1 MKFIRFVSIAVIL
14 VSHGIF
20 ADQAKDIL
28 KIADSFKDK
37 KDYVSAEKM
46 YLQAEEADP
55 KSGFVTARKAQF
67 FLLTLKDYTRAAI
80 AYESAYSKGFRESWL
95 FVQAGNSWRYLGNL
109 DNSKRWFSLGIAE
122 YNQRI
127 DSAEKAGK
135 PLEQLNDGIVSIYAQ
150 FCSAMIDLKDFNS
163 ADAVASECLKRFPDT
178 TNSSFLNY
186 AARSFYWRSVE
197 LFGDGDFKRAAD
209 YAEKA
214 RILAIRAGKDSSALA
229 DEFATLLKVIKAG
242 EKNKSVK
249 PLYVH
254 RVKIIIIPETDAKDE
269 KNTVHVK
276 SSVTDEDVFMTNL
289 SAKFVKRFIEAS
301 TGGKL
306 GMHIVVDKPEVKLV
320 RIKDDSDIETE
331 NRKNRTPDLD
341 YFVSQN
347 EDYFKK
353 NINEFDTFVLI
364 WSAKEFNVANGG
376 QRQYKFSSAN
386 VSVMRG
392 YNQITAER
400 ISHNGPDLLLH
411 EFFHTIEKLGRV
423 PVQHGYYKE
432 NRHNYPEWKG
442 VNGNDY
448 YFWQLSENIPKVL
461 KDKFSEDYSSFSFI
475 KKYPADFVH
484 PARVERVR
492 PELPVFINVDR
503 LAADE
508 RSALY
513 RTGII
518 DSAAEN
524 APKDSAAAMFAKPED
539 ASVKTFVKALLAGI
553 EDPFRKAKI
562 IHDWITLNIAYDSDL
577 LIRLRSDADPD
588 GGKDA
593 WSALKYRRTN
603 CAGLADLY
611 RMLGQYAG
619 LDVRYVIGSIK
630 TGGTPDGGLMS
641 HAWNIVKIDGK
652 DYIID
657 CSPDSR
663 MYYTGKK
670 KGSLSDYASRS
681 DHLFIHPEA
690 KRIAYLASNPKDQIV
705 LPSLDI
711 DHFSRLPRFAVASYK
726 YGIKFKKYAN
736 AGCSVIRKTKPGGGI
751 EVSDLYTL
759 ENKPLEIECEVPNDS
774 FADTTLFDD
783 AGKKIDYYTSSQR
796 NGGSFI
802 FRFSAPRAGVFTA
815 IINARSLSRPER
827 VNEIYRFEIK
837 SGISMKPCAPVVQR
851 GHYADILAVKTVSV
865 NRTADRKRIEVE
877 IDHPSQIVIV
887 SIVRDAQD
895 KNQTGS
901 SKRRTTA
908 SGSIFTY
915 DISPDSKDI
924 IVISG
929 RSIDDTSGRGNQRIL
944 TIRSEDIK

>member
-1 MKFIRFVSIAVIL
+1 
-14 VSHGIF
+14 
-20 ADQAKDIL
+20 
-28 KIADSFKDK
+28 
-37 KDYVSAEKM
+37 
-46 YLQAEEADP
+46 
-55 KSGFVTARKAQF
+55 
-67 FLLTLKDYTRAAI
+67 
-80 AYESAYSKGFRESWL
+80 
-95 FVQAGNSWRYLGNL
+95 
-109 DNSKRWFSLGIAE
+109 
-122 YNQRI
+122 
-127 DSAEKAGK
+127 
-135 PLEQLNDGIVSIYAQ
+135 
-150 FCSAMIDLKDFNS
+150 
-163 ADAVASECLKRFPDT
+163 
-178 TNSSFLNY
+178 
-186 AARSFYWRSVE
+186 
-197 LFGDGDFKRAAD
+197 
-209 YAEKA
+209 
-214 RILAIRAGKDSSALA
+214 
-229 DEFATLLKVIKAG
+229 KVIKAG

-254 RVKIIIIPETDAKDE
+254 RMKIIIIPETDAKDE
-269 KNTVHVK
+269 GNTVHIK

-306 GMHIVVDKPEVKLV
+306 GMDIVVDKPSIKLT
-320 RIKDDSDIETE
+320 RIKDNSDIDTE

-347 EDYFKK
+347 EDYFIKAV
-353 NINEFDTFVLI
+353 NDFDTFVLI

-376 QRQYKFSSAN
+376 QRRYNFSSADI
-386 VSVMRG
+386 SVMRG

-400 ISHNGPDLLLH
+400 ISYNGPDLLLH

-432 NRHNYPEWKG
+432 NRRNYPEWKG

-448 YFWQLSENIPKVL
+448 YFWQLSENIPKIL
-461 KDKFSEDYSSFSFI
+461 RDKFSEDYSSFSFI
-475 KKYPADFVH
+475 KKYPADFTRPVR
-484 PARVERVR
+484 AVRVR
-492 PELPVFINVDR
+492 PELPVFIKIDR

-508 RSALY
+508 RSAEY
-513 RTGII
+513 RTGVI

-524 APKDSAAAMFAKPED
+524 VPEDSAAAMFAKLED
-539 ASVKTFVKALLAGI
+539 AAVKEFVKALLSGI

-577 LIRLRSDADPD
+577 LIRLRTDADPD

-593 WSALKYRRTN
+593 LSALKYRRTN

-611 RMLGQYAG
+611 RMLGRYAG

-652 DYIID
+652 DYIVD

-670 KGSLSDYASRS
+670 KGFLADYASRS

-690 KRIAYLASNPKDQIV
+690 KRIAYLASNPKDQIA
-705 LPSLDI
+705 LPPLDFNQ
-711 DHFSRLPRFAVASYK
+711 FSRLPRFAVASYK
-726 YGIKFKKYAN
+726 YGIKFKKRTN
-736 AGCSVIRKTKPGGGI
+736 AVYSVIRKTKPGGGI

-759 ENKPLEIECEVPNDS
+759 ENQPLEIECEAPEDS
-774 FADTTLFDD
+774 FADITLLDE
-783 AGKKIDYYTSSQR
+783 AGTKIDYHTSSQR

-802 FRFSAPRAGVFTA
+802 FRVSAPRAGVFTA
-815 IINARSLSRPER
+815 VINARSLSQPER
-827 VNEIYRFEIK
+827 VNEIYRFAVN
-837 SGISMKPCAPVVQR
+837 SAVAMKPCAPAVQR
-851 GHYADILAVKTVSV
+851 GHYADILAIKSVSV
-865 NRTADRKRIEVE
+865 NRTADKKRIEIE
-877 IDHPSQIVIV
+877 IDHPSQTVIV

-895 KNQTGS
+895 RNQTGS
-901 SKRRTTA
+901 AKKKTTDT
-908 SGSIFTY
+908 GTIFTY

-929 RSIDDTSGRGNQRIL
+929 RRSDDTSGRGNQRLL
-944 TIRSEDIK
+944 TIRSEDVK

>member
-1 MKFIRFVSIAVIL
+1 M
-14 VSHGIF
+14 
-20 ADQAKDIL
+20 
-28 KIADSFKDK
+28 
-37 KDYVSAEKM
+37 
-46 YLQAEEADP
+46 
-55 KSGFVTARKAQF
+55 
-67 FLLTLKDYTRAAI
+67 
-80 AYESAYSKGFRESWL
+80 
-95 FVQAGNSWRYLGNL
+95 
-109 DNSKRWFSLGIAE
+109 
-122 YNQRI
+122 
-127 DSAEKAGK
+127 
-135 PLEQLNDGIVSIYAQ
+135 
-150 FCSAMIDLKDFNS
+150 
-163 ADAVASECLKRFPDT
+163 
-178 TNSSFLNY
+178 
-186 AARSFYWRSVE
+186 E
-197 LFGDGDFKRAAD
+197 LFGAGDFESAAE

-214 RILAIRAGKDSSALA
+214 QNLAVRAGKDSAVLA
-229 DEFATLLKVIKAG
+229 DEFATLIKVIKAG

-254 RVKIIIIPETDAKDE
+254 RMKIIIIPETDAKDE
-269 KNTVHVK
+269 GNTVHIK

-306 GMHIVVDKPEVKLV
+306 GMDIVVDKPSIKLT
-320 RIKDDSDIETE
+320 RIKDNSDIDTE

-347 EDYFKK
+347 EDYFIKAV
-353 NINEFDTFVLI
+353 NDFDTFVLI

-376 QRQYKFSSAN
+376 QRRYNFSSADI
-386 VSVMRG
+386 SVMRG

-400 ISHNGPDLLLH
+400 ISYNGPDLLLH

-432 NRHNYPEWKG
+432 NRRNYPEWKG

-448 YFWQLSENIPKVL
+448 YFWQLSENIPKIL
-461 KDKFSEDYSSFSFI
+461 RDKFSEDYSSFSFI
-475 KKYPADFVH
+475 KKYPADFTRPVR
-484 PARVERVR
+484 AVRVR
-492 PELPVFINVDR
+492 PELPVFIKIDR

-508 RSALY
+508 RSAEY
-513 RTGII
+513 RTGVI

-524 APKDSAAAMFAKPED
+524 VPEDSAAAMFAKLED
-539 ASVKTFVKALLAGI
+539 AAVKEFVKALLSGI

-577 LIRLRSDADPD
+577 LIRLRTDADPD

-593 WSALKYRRTN
+593 LSALKYRRTN

-611 RMLGQYAG
+611 RMLGRYAG

-652 DYIID
+652 DYIVD

-670 KGSLSDYASRS
+670 KGFLADYASRS

-690 KRIAYLASNPKDQIV
+690 KRIAYLASNPKDQIA
-705 LPSLDI
+705 LPPLDFNQ
-711 DHFSRLPRFAVASYK
+711 FSRLPRFAVASYK
-726 YGIKFKKYAN
+726 YGIKFKKRTN
-736 AGCSVIRKTKPGGGI
+736 AVYSVIRKTKPGGGI

-759 ENKPLEIECEVPNDS
+759 ENQPLEIECEAPEDS
-774 FADTTLFDD
+774 FADITLLDE
-783 AGKKIDYYTSSQR
+783 AGTKIDYHTSSQR

-802 FRFSAPRAGVFTA
+802 FRVSAPRAGVFTA
-815 IINARSLSRPER
+815 VINARSLSQPER
-827 VNEIYRFEIK
+827 VNEIYRFAVN
-837 SGISMKPCAPVVQR
+837 SAVAMKPCAPAVQR
-851 GHYADILAVKTVSV
+851 GHYADILAIKSVSV
-865 NRTADRKRIEVE
+865 NRTADKKRIEIE
-877 IDHPSQIVIV
+877 IDHPSQTVIV

-895 KNQTGS
+895 RNQTGS
-901 SKRRTTA
+901 AKKKTTDT
-908 SGSIFTY
+908 GTIFTY

-929 RSIDDTSGRGNQRIL
+929 RRSDDTSGRGNQRLL
-944 TIRSEDIK
+944 TIRSEDVK

>member
-1 MKFIRFVSIAVIL
+1 MMDLKKFSN
-14 VSHGIF
+14 
-20 ADQAKDIL
+20 
-28 KIADSFKDK
+28 ADS
-37 KDYVSAEKM
+37 
-46 YLQAEEADP
+46 
-55 KSGFVTARKAQF
+55 
-67 FLLTLKDYTRAAI
+67 
-80 AYESAYSKGFRESWL
+80 
-95 FVQAGNSWRYLGNL
+95 
-109 DNSKRWFSLGIAE
+109 
-122 YNQRI
+122 
-127 DSAEKAGK
+127 
-135 PLEQLNDGIVSIYAQ
+135 
-150 FCSAMIDLKDFNS
+150 
-163 ADAVASECLKRFPDT
+163 VASECLKRFPDT
-178 TNSSFLNY
+178 ANSSFLNY
-186 AARSFYWRSVE
+186 AARSNYWRSVE
-197 LFGDGDFKRAAD
+197 LFGAGDFESAAE

-214 RILAIRAGKDSSALA
+214 QNLAVRAGKDSAVLA
-229 DEFATLLKVIKAG
+229 DEFATLIKVIKAG

-254 RVKIIIIPETDAKDE
+254 RMKIIIIPETDAKDE
-269 KNTVHVK
+269 GNTVHIK

-306 GMHIVVDKPEVKLV
+306 GMDIVVDKPSIKLT
-320 RIKDDSDIETE
+320 RIKDNSDIDTE

-347 EDYFKK
+347 EDYFIKAV
-353 NINEFDTFVLI
+353 NDFDTFVLI

-376 QRQYKFSSAN
+376 QRRYNFSSADI
-386 VSVMRG
+386 SVMRG

-400 ISHNGPDLLLH
+400 ISYNGPDLLLH

-432 NRHNYPEWKG
+432 NRRNYPEWKG

-448 YFWQLSENIPKVL
+448 YFWQLSENIPKIL
-461 KDKFSEDYSSFSFI
+461 RDKFSEDYSSFSFI
-475 KKYPADFVH
+475 KKYPADFTRPVR
-484 PARVERVR
+484 AVRVR
-492 PELPVFINVDR
+492 PELPVFIKIDR

-508 RSALY
+508 RSAEY
-513 RTGII
+513 RTGVI

-524 APKDSAAAMFAKPED
+524 VPEDSAAAMFAKLED
-539 ASVKTFVKALLAGI
+539 AAVKEFVKALLSGI

-577 LIRLRSDADPD
+577 LIRLRTDADPD

-593 WSALKYRRTN
+593 LSALKYRRTN

-611 RMLGQYAG
+611 RMLGRYAG

-652 DYIID
+652 DYIVD

-670 KGSLSDYASRS
+670 KGFLADYASRS

-690 KRIAYLASNPKDQIV
+690 KRIAYLASNPKDQIA
-705 LPSLDI
+705 LPPLDFNQ
-711 DHFSRLPRFAVASYK
+711 FSRLPRFAVASYK
-726 YGIKFKKYAN
+726 YGIKFKKRTN
-736 AGCSVIRKTKPGGGI
+736 AVYSVIRKTKPGGGI

-759 ENKPLEIECEVPNDS
+759 ENQPLEIECEAPEDS
-774 FADTTLFDD
+774 FADITLLDE
-783 AGKKIDYYTSSQR
+783 AGTKIDYHTSSQR

-802 FRFSAPRAGVFTA
+802 FRVSAPRAGVFTA
-815 IINARSLSRPER
+815 VINARSLSQPER
-827 VNEIYRFEIK
+827 VNEIYRFAVN
-837 SGISMKPCAPVVQR
+837 SAVAMKPCAPAVQR
-851 GHYADILAVKTVSV
+851 GHYADILAIKSVSV
-865 NRTADRKRIEVE
+865 NRTADKKRIEIE
-877 IDHPSQIVIV
+877 IDHPSQTVIV

-895 KNQTGS
+895 RNQTGS
-901 SKRRTTA
+901 AKKKTTDT
-908 SGSIFTY
+908 GTIFTY

-929 RSIDDTSGRGNQRIL
+929 RRSDDTSGRGNQRLL
-944 TIRSEDIK
+944 TIRSEDVK

>member
-1 MKFIRFVSIAVIL
+1 MKTVRLASIAVL
-14 VSHGIF
+14 FVSHSIF
-20 ADQAKDIL
+20 ADQAGDIL
-28 KIADSFKDK
+28 KTADAFKEK

-55 KSGFVTARKAQF
+55 ESGFITARKAQF
-67 FLLTLKDYTRAAI
+67 FLLTLKDYARASA

-95 FVQAGNSWRYLGNL
+95 FIQAGNSWRYLKNYE
-109 DNSKRWFSLGIAE
+109 NSEKWFRLGISE
-122 YNQRI
+122 YNQKI
-127 DSAEKAGK
+127 ESAKKAGK
-135 PLEQLNDGIVSIYAQ
+135 PLQKLNDGLVSIYAQ
-150 FCSAMIDLKDFNS
+150 FCSAMIDLKKFSN
-163 ADAVASECLKRFPDT
+163 ADAVASECIKRFTDT
-178 TNSSFLNY
+178 ANSSFLNY
-186 AARSFYWRSVE
+186 AARSNYWRSVE
-197 LFGDGDFKRAAD
+197 SFGAGDFESAAD

-214 RILAIRAGKDSSALA
+214 RNLAVRAGKDSAVLA
-229 DEFATLLKVIKAG
+229 DEFATLIKVIKAG
-242 EKNKSVK
+242 EKSKSVK
-249 PLYVH
+249 PLCVH
-254 RVKIIIIPETDAKDE
+254 RMKILIIPETDAKDE
-269 KNTVHVK
+269 GNAVHIK

-306 GMHIVVDKPEVKLV
+306 GMDIVVDKPSIKLT
-320 RIKDDSDIETE
+320 RIKDNSDIETE

-353 NINEFDTFVLI
+353 AVNDFDTFVLI

-376 QRQYKFSSAN
+376 QRQFKFASAD

-400 ISHNGPDLLLH
+400 ISYNGPDLLLH

-448 YFWQLSENIPKVL
+448 YFWQLSENIPKIL
-461 KDKFSEDYSSFSFI
+461 RDKFSEDYSSFSFI
-475 KKYPADFVH
+475 KKYPADFTRPVR
-484 PARVERVR
+484 AVRVR
-492 PELPVFINVDR
+492 PELPVFRKIDR

-508 RSALY
+508 RSAVY
-513 RTGII
+513 RTGVI

-539 ASVKTFVKALLAGI
+539 AAVKEFVKALLAGV

-577 LIRLRSDADPD
+577 LIRLRTDADPD

-593 WSALKYRRTN
+593 LSALKYRRTN

-611 RMLGQYAG
+611 KMLGRYAG
-619 LDVRYVIGSIK
+619 LDVRYVTGSIK

-641 HAWNIVKIDGK
+641 HAWNIVKIEGK
-652 DYIID
+652 EYIVD

-663 MYYTGKK
+663 KYYTGKK
-670 KGSLSDYASRS
+670 TGALADYASRS

-690 KRIAYLASNPKDQIV
+690 KRIAYLASNPKDQIA
-705 LPSLDI
+705 LPPLDFNQ
-711 DHFSRLPRFAVASYK
+711 FSRLPRFAVASYK
-726 YGIKFKKYAN
+726 YGIKFKKHTN
-736 AGCSVIRKTKPGGGI
+736 AVYSVIRKTKPGGGI

-759 ENKPLEIECEVPNDS
+759 ESQPLEIECEAPDDS
-774 FADTTLFDD
+774 FADITLLDE

-802 FRFSAPRAGVFTA
+802 FMVSAPRAGIFTVV
-815 IINARSLSRPER
+815 INARSLSQPER
-827 VNEIYRFEIK
+827 VNEIYRFAVN
-837 SGISMKPCAPVVQR
+837 SAVAMKPCAPAVQR
-851 GHYADILAVKTVSV
+851 GHYADILAIKSVSV
-865 NRTADRKRIEVE
+865 NRTADKKRIEIE
-877 IDHPSQIVIV
+877 IDHPSQTVIV

-895 KNQTGS
+895 RNQTGS
-901 SKRRTTA
+901 AKKKTTDT
-908 SGSIFTY
+908 GTMFTY

-929 RSIDDTSGRGNQRIL
+929 RRSDDTSGRGNQRLL
-944 TIRSEDIK
+944 TIRSEDVK